1 MRYLIIGLGIY
12 GSNLAIDL
20 TEMGHEVIGADAS
33 STIVESI
40 KDFISTAYI
49 VDSTDRV
56 ALSALP
62 LLNVDTVIV
71 AIGENFGAS
80 IRTVALLK
88 ELGVKRI
95 FARAIDT
102 LHQAILEGFH
112 IARILTPE
120 QRAASDLTRE
130 MALGGHVESLAIDDD
145 ADHFVAKFPL
155 PDVFVGLAY
164 DAIPALNGRDMK
176 LIAVSRHITS
186 TNKLGMVRSAA
197 TIMPLEVIEGEKP
210 RAEKGDIVTVFT
222 TRRAFRELA
231 HTLQS

>member
-12 GSNLAIDL
+12 GTNLAIDL

-40 KDFISTAYI
+40 KDYISTAYI

-95 FARAIDT
+95 FARAIDP

-112 IARILTPE
+112 IDRILTPE
-120 QRAASDLTRE
+120 QRAATDLTRE
-130 MALGGHVESLAIDDD
+130 MAVGSQVESLAIDDD
-145 ADHFVAKFPL
+145 ADHFVLRFTL
-155 PDVFVGLAY
+155 PDTFDGLRY
-164 DAIPALNGRDMK
+164 DEIPVLKGDDMK
-176 LIAVSRHITS
+176 LIAVCRPVTS
-186 TNKLGMVRSAA
+186 ANKLGIIRRSAKLL
-197 TIMPLEVIEGEKP
+197 PLDSEEKP
-210 RAEKGDIVTVFT
+210 RAARGDIVTVFT
-222 TRRAFRELA
+222 TRQAFRAF
-231 HTLQS
+231 TLTL

>member
-20 TEMGHEVIGADAS
+20 TEMGHEVIGADVS

-40 KDFISTAYI
+40 KDYISTAYL

-88 ELGVKRI
+88 ELGVKRLY
-95 FARAIDT
+95 ARAIDK
-102 LHQAILEGFH
+102 LHHAILEGFH
-112 IARILTPE
+112 IDRILTPE
-120 QRAASDLTRE
+120 QRAATDLTRE
-130 MALGGHVESLAIDDD
+130 MAVGGHVESLAIDDD
-145 ADHFVAKFPL
+145 DEHYVLRFPL
-155 PDVFVGLAY
+155 PDMFDGLRY
-164 DAIPALNGRDMK
+164 DNIPVLDGHDMK
-176 LIAVSRHITS
+176 LIAVCRPS
-186 TNKLGMVRSAA
+186 TTANRIGILRRSAS
-197 TIMPLEVIEGEKP
+197 IIPLDTAEAP
-210 RAEKGDIVTVFT
+210 RALKGDIITVFT
-222 TRRAFRELA
+222 TRKAFRAFTAAL
-231 HTLQS
+231 